1 MADTT
6 TSFLALDL
14 SSPIVLS
21 SSSLTN
27 TVSGVT
33 KAAEAGAGAVV
44 LKSLFE
50 EQIEYDLQTEG
61 AGYDYAMHPDA
72 ETYVRQMGMHL
83 GPERYL
89 ELIADAKEK
98 TGLPIIASVNCVTP
112 KWWGNYG
119 TQIAHAG
126 ADAIELNIAIMP
138 RERDEAIDIENRY
151 VKIVDKVRQ
160 QVEIPIAVKI
170 GPYFT
175 SLPNLAEDL
184 RKAGASALVLFNRFY
199 QLDIDIEDLALS
211 PGYQFS
217 TADEIYTSLRWIS
230 ILSGVVGCQLVAS
243 TGVHTGADVIKQLL
257 AGATAVQVCSTVYKN
272 GYEQIR
278 TMNTE
283 LVEWMDR
290 KGFETI
296 ADFRGKLSQS
306 VSEAPE
312 SYERFQYIKAL
323 TGLS

>member
-1 MADTT
+1 MADRTV
-6 TSFLALDL
+6 SFLGLTL
-14 SSPIVLS
+14 PSPVVVS

-27 TVSGVT
+27 TIGGVQ
-33 KAAEAGAGAVV
+33 KAAAAGAGAIV

-50 EQIEYDLQTEG
+50 EQIEHDIDTEG
-61 AGYDYAMHPDA
+61 KDFDYSVHPDA
-72 ETYVRQMGMHL
+72 ELYVQQMGKHL

-89 ELIADAKEK
+89 DLIEQAKK
-98 TGLPIIASVNCVTP
+98 SVKVPIIASVNCVSA

-119 TQIAHAG
+119 AQLAEAG

-151 VKIVDKVRQ
+151 VKIVDKIRRLVD
-160 QVEIPIAVKI
+160 IPLAVKI

-175 SLPNLAEDL
+175 SLPNVAEDL

-199 QLDIDIEDLALS
+199 QLDIDIEEMKLA

-217 TADEIYTSLRWIS
+217 TSAEIHTPLRWIS
-230 ILSGVVGCQLVAS
+230 ILSGTVGCDLVAS

-257 AGATAVQVCSTVYKN
+257 AGATTVQVCSALYKS
-272 GYEQIR
+272 GYELVTQ
-278 TMNTE
+278 MNAE
-283 LVEWMDR
+283 LEGWMER
-290 KGFETI
+290 HGFSSI
-296 ADFRGKLSQS
+296 DQFRGKLSQS
-306 VSEAPE
+306 ESSMPE

>member
-1 MADTT
+1 MADRTVSYLGLT
-6 TSFLALDL
+6 LP
-14 SSPIVLS
+14 SPVVVS

-27 TVSGVT
+27 TIGGVQ
-33 KAAEAGAGAVV
+33 KAAAAGAGAIV

-50 EQIEYDLQTEG
+50 EQIEHDIDTEG
-61 AGYDYAMHPDA
+61 KDFDYSVHPDA
-72 ETYVRQMGMHL
+72 ELYVQQMGKHL

-89 ELIADAKEK
+89 DLIEQAKK
-98 TGLPIIASVNCVTP
+98 SVKVPIIASVNCVSA

-119 TQIAHAG
+119 TQLAEAG

-151 VKIVDKVRQ
+151 VKIVDKIRRLVD
-160 QVEIPIAVKI
+160 IPLAVKI

-175 SLPNLAEDL
+175 SLPNVAEDL

-199 QLDIDIEDLALS
+199 QLDIDIEEMKLA

-217 TADEIYTSLRWIS
+217 TSAEIHTPLRWIS
-230 ILSGVVGCQLVAS
+230 ILSGTVGCDLVAS

-257 AGATAVQVCSTVYKN
+257 AGATTVQVCSALYKN
-272 GYEQIR
+272 GYELVTQ
-278 TMNTE
+278 MNAE
-283 LVEWMDR
+283 LEGWMER
-290 KGFETI
+290 HGFSSI
-296 ADFRGKLSQS
+296 DQFRGKLSQS
-306 VSEAPE
+306 ESSMPE